1 MARDADRLVKRFN
14 PWLLVALLWVVA
26 VLNYVDRQAIFS
38 VFPLLEAEMNV
49 SAVQLGLLT
58 TVFAW
63 VYGLV
68 SPFAGYVADRFGRV
82 RMILLS
88 LLVWSAVTWLTGHAR
103 NMGELLGSRA
113 LMGISE
119 ACYIPAALALIAD
132 YHRDRSRSLATGLHQ
147 SGLYIGIVIGGA
159 AGGWL
164 GERFGWRF
172 AFSLMGVIGIAYF
185 VILKLVLRGTERL
198 KDRPQ
203 PSPIGPTIRE
213 LWRLPGFRQ
222 LAAVF
227 STVALANWIAYT
239 WLPLYLYETFGM
251 SLAAAGFAATF
262 YMQVGSF
269 AGILVGGGL
278 ADFWAARSR
287 RGRLFTQITG
297 ILLMAPFLFS
307 VGFVRAQVFLLVAL
321 FIFGLGRG
329 LYDCNTMPTL
339 CDIAR
344 PEIRSTGYGV
354 FNLMSC
360 LAGGAASAAAGYLK
374 SAIGLSG
381 SFEIAAGL
389 LLLSS
394 ILLFKTPSA
403 VNAGAEHP
411 LLRVSPKQ

>member
-1 MARDADRLVKRFN
+1 MARHIDRAVKRLN

-26 VLNYVDRQAIFS
+26 LLNYVDRQAIFS
-38 VFPLLEAEMNV
+38 VFPLLEAELNV
-49 SAVQLGLLT
+49 PAVRLGLLT

-132 YHRDRSRSLATGLHQ
+132 YHHDRSRSLATGLHQ

-164 GERFGWRF
+164 GQRFGWRF
-172 AFSLMGVIGIAYF
+172 AFTLMGGVGIVYF
-185 VILKLVLRGTERL
+185 VILKLTLRGTDAS
-198 KDRPQ
+198 KGASQ
-203 PSPIGPTIRE
+203 ANPIVATISE
-213 LWRLPGFRQ
+213 LLRLPGF
-222 LAAVF
+222 LALATVF

-251 SLAAAGFAATF
+251 SLAAAGFSATF

-269 AGILVGGGL
+269 AGILAGGWL
-278 ADFWAARSR
+278 ADFWAARFP
-287 RGRLFTQITG
+287 RGRLSTQMTG

-307 VGFVRAQVFLLVAL
+307 VGFVRGQFLILTAL

-344 PEIRSTGYGV
+344 PEIRSTGYGI

-360 LAGGAASAAAGYLK
+360 LAGGAATAAAGYLK
-374 SAIGLSG
+374 STIGLSG
-381 SFEIAAGL
+381 SFEITAGL
-389 LLLSS
+389 LLFSS
-394 ILLFKTPSA
+394 ILLFRVRAP
-403 VNAGAEHP
+403 
-411 LLRVSPKQ
+411 RVSS

>member
-1 MARDADRLVKRFN
+1 MAGHATRTVRRLN

-38 VFPLLEAEMNV
+38 VFPLLEAELKIPV
-49 SAVQLGLLT
+49 VQLGLLT

-68 SPFAGYVADRFGRV
+68 SPVAGYVADRFGRV
-82 RMILLS
+82 PMILMS

-119 ACYIPAALALIAD
+119 ACYIPAALGLIAD
-132 YHRDRSRSLATGLHQ
+132 YHKPRSRSFATGLHQ

-159 AGGWL
+159 GGGWL
-164 GERFGWRF
+164 GQHFGWRF
-172 AFSLMGVIGIAYF
+172 AFTLMGSIGIVYF
-185 VILKLVLRGTERL
+185 VILKLMLRGTDAS
-198 KDRPQ
+198 KGASQ
-203 PSPIGPTIRE
+203 ANPIVATISE
-213 LWRLPGFRQ
+213 LLRLPGFLA

-251 SLAAAGFAATF
+251 SLAAAGFSATF

-269 AGILVGGGL
+269 AGILAGGWL
-278 ADFWAARSR
+278 ADFWAARSP
-287 RGRLFTQITG
+287 RGRLSTQMTG

-307 VGFVRAQVFLLVAL
+307 VGFVRGQFLILTAL

-344 PEIRSTGYGV
+344 PEIRSTGYGI

-360 LAGGAASAAAGYLK
+360 LAGGAATAAAGYLK
-374 SAIGLSG
+374 STIGLSG
-381 SFEIAAGL
+381 SFEITAGL

-394 ILLFKTPSA
+394 ILLF
-403 VNAGAEHP
+403 
-411 LLRVSPKQ
+411 RVRAPRLSS

>member
-1 MARDADRLVKRFN
+1 MARHADRPVKRLN

-38 VFPLLEAEMNV
+38 VFPLLEAELNV

-63 VYGLV
+63 VYGLI

-164 GERFGWRF
+164 GQRFGWRY
-172 AFSLMGVIGIAYF
+172 AFTLMGGIGIAYF
-185 VILKLVLRGTERL
+185 VILKLVLRGAERT
-198 KDRPQ
+198 KDRSQ
-203 PSPIGPTIRE
+203 AQPIGPTIRE
-213 LWRLPGFRQ
+213 LLRLPGFMQ
-222 LAAVF
+222 LATVF

-239 WLPLYLYETFGM
+239 WLPLYLYEGFGM
-251 SLAAAGFAATF
+251 SLAAAGFSATF
-262 YMQVGSF
+262 YMQAGSF
-269 AGILVGGGL
+269 AGILAGGWL
-278 ADFWAARSR
+278 ADFWAARSP
-287 RGRLFTQITG
+287 RGRLSTQIAG

-307 VGFVRAQVFLLVAL
+307 IGFVRAQVFLLVAL

-344 PEIRSTGYGV
+344 PEIRSTGYGI

-374 SAIGLSG
+374 AAIGLSG

-394 ILLFKTPSA
+394 ILLFKTPIGRNISA
-403 VNAGAEHP
+403 SR
-411 LLRVSPKQ
+411 LRGRTSQS